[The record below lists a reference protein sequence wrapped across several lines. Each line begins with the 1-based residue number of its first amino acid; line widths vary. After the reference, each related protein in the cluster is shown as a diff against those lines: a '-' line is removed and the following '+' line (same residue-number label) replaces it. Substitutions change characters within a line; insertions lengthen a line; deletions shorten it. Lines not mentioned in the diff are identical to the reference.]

1 MSRRYPFSFRKSQK
15 TYARLGPKT
24 LSPNETFFYTIYM
37 KTYIKTPI
45 LLLSTLLLT
54 LPAQAQLKGLSKAAG
69 MSSKAAGQ
77 LSRQVSREV
86 SYVTRN
92 AQAFA
97 VGLSNSPTKHI
108 LNQRFQ
114 FQREY
119 ARAVALYQSL
129 QAQPTVHPEKLR
141 AQIEKTIINN
151 TLRTSLLNNLD
162 RGYFSG
168 MTQDLEQYFNL
179 TPKLPFFSNKS
190 IPEESFAI
198 AARSY
203 LTRHAHKPSWQLREV
218 IKFGGMRAIRAEL
231 SMIAPSPQ
239 QAALAY
245 NLNEKEAEQLFAL
258 YEQADILNAEIKE
271 FIAKETH
278 TQQEY
283 EEVLVTLRQMNDL
296 YEELLTFAKNST
308 SVRTTVEIYKN
319 LLADME
325 KFVAEHHRAPIWQD
339 PLERPLYHLFEPLV
353 FGNQVNM
360 FEEMIPIMT
369 RLYELT
375 EMYPAKRLSEQD
387 TLKDIQEFKAKHGFL
402 PRSVKIRDFFDIR
415 HDEPMLVEAMSYWK
429 LNSQKFVKE
438 LDQLMFPQEEDL
450 FPPFF

>member
-1 MSRRYPFSFRKSQK
+1 
-15 TYARLGPKT
+15 
-24 LSPNETFFYTIYM
+24 M
-37 KTYIKTPI
+37 KTYIQTPI

-54 LPAQAQLKGLSKAAG
+54 LPAQAQIKGLSKAAAG
-69 MSSKAAGQ
+69 ISSKAAEQ
-77 LSRQVSREV
+77 LSSKVSREV

-129 QAQPTVHPEKLR
+129 QAQPAVHPEKLR
-141 AQIEKTIINN
+141 AQIQKTIINN
-151 TLRTSLLNNLD
+151 TLRTSLLNDLD
-162 RGYFSG
+162 QGYISG

-179 TPKLPFFSNKS
+179 TPKLPFFSTS
-190 IPEESFAI
+190 ADPSESFAI
-198 AARSY
+198 ATRGY
-203 LTRHAHKPSWQLREV
+203 LTLHSHKPSWQLREM
-218 IKFGGMRAIRAEL
+218 IKFGGMRTIKLEL
-231 SMIAPSPQ
+231 SNSMRNIPPQ
-239 QAALAY
+239 QAVLAR
-245 NLNEKEAEQLFAL
+245 NLNEEEAEQLFTL
-258 YEQADILNAEIKE
+258 YGRADKLNDEIKE
-271 FIAKETH
+271 FIAKENP

-283 EEVLVTLRQMNDL
+283 EDVLVTLRQMNDL

-325 KFVAEHHRAPIWQD
+325 KFVAEHHRAPIWQN

-353 FGNQVNM
+353 FNNQVNM

-369 RLYELT
+369 RLYELS
-375 EMYPAKRLSEQD
+375 EMYPAKRQTEKD
-387 TLKDIQEFKAKHGFL
+387 TLQNLKAFKEKHGFL
-402 PRSVKIRDFFDIR
+402 PRSVKTRDFFDLR
-415 HDEPMLVEAMSYWK
+415 HDEAMLFEAMSYWK
-429 LNSQKFVKE
+429 LNSQEFAKE